1 MKITEV
7 RAFVVQLPKMW
18 TNYVFV
24 KVSTDGGIV
33 GWGECSVG
41 MESIKAVVEELG
53 ATLVGKDPFRIHP
66 SRSGWSF
73 FFTRQASGI

>member
-7 RAFVVQLPKMW
+7 KAFVAQLPGMW

-24 KVSTDGGIV
+24 KVSTDEDLV

-41 MESIKAVVEELG
+41 VDSVAHVVEELG
-53 ATLVGKDPFRIHP
+53 
-66 SRSGWSF
+66 
-73 FFTRQASGI
+73 QAAERTKGE

>member
-7 RAFVVQLPKMW
+7 NAFVAQLPGMW

-24 KVSTDGGIV
+24 KVSTDEGLV

-41 MESIKAVVEELG
+41 IDSVIFISTSSNG
-53 ATLVGKDPFRIHP
+53 Y
-66 SRSGWSF
+66 SYW
-73 FFTRQASGI
+73 